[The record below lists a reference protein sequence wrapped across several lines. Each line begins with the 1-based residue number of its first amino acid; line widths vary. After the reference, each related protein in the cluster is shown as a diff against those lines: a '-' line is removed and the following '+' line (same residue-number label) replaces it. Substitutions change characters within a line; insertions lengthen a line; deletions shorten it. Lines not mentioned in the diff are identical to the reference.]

1 MIMQVPFKESPTK
14 DTCVECGELVMIPPG
29 VYHNGD
35 SEQPMHKVC
44 DSLRN
49 KIDFNEE
56 NKTQGFVGHGP
67 PPKRMEQPT
76 KRPRR

>member
-56 NKTQGFVGHGP
+56 VLSPMMDDIEEGLTSIMSHMKEDP
-67 PPKRMEQPT
+67 
-76 KRPRR
+76 